1 VGRGATKG
9 PTGPEGLRRDAT
21 AAPLHALVR
30 EHLETFLARFEDEHG
45 GRRLPRYVEQELR
58 GFLACGDPAHG
69 FCRIHCPHCSADL
82 LVLFSC
88 KGRAFCPSCGG
99 RRMAELAANLVD
111 RVLPFVPVRQ
121 WVLSV
126 PWALRLRMACDP
138 HLCRAV
144 ARAFLRAVAAGY
156 RRGARREGLLATGP
170 DDDRLSV
177 PRAHAG
183 AVNFVQ
189 RFGSSLAL
197 NVHFH
202 ALFLDGAYV
211 VRGPASRPRF
221 HPAPPLEHDELVRVQ
236 RDAVR
241 RIERVLRDRGILD
254 DDPSSDGGGSDDSE
268 SLLPFVQ
275 ARLAPVEGRGRRRI
289 GPPDPAPRRSG
300 ARGAT
305 GRTAGRAARQA
316 LQ

>member
-1 VGRGATKG
+1 MGHGTSKG
-9 PTGPEGLRRDAT
+9 PTGPEVLRRDAT
-21 AAPLHALVR
+21 TGPLHALVR

-45 GRRLPRYVEQELR
+45 GRRLPRYVEREFR
-58 GFLACGDPAHG
+58 GFLVCGDPAHG

-82 LVLFSC
+82 LLPFSC

-111 RVLPFVPVRQ
+111 RVLPIVPVRQ

-138 HLCRAV
+138 DLCRAV
-144 ARAFLRAVAAGY
+144 ARAFLRSVAASY
-156 RRGARREGLLATGP
+156 RRDAKRQGWLENGSN
-170 DDDRLSV
+170 DDPLSA

-202 ALFLDGAYV
+202 ALFLDGTYI
-211 VRGPASRPRF
+211 VRGAAGRPSF
-221 HPAPPLEHDELVRVQ
+221 HPAPPLGPDELARVQ
-236 RDAVR
+236 RDIVR

-254 DDPSSDGGGSDDSE
+254 SDSSSEGGGFDVKARPFGPTSSSPKRSHGSSGKRSHCLT
-268 SLLPFVQ
+268 SLGLQPGG
-275 ARLAPVEGRGRRRI
+275 RLKGAEGV
-289 GPPDPAPRRSG
+289 A
-300 ARGAT
+300 AT
-305 GRTAGRAARQA
+305 
-316 LQ
+316 